1 MLPLGLAGALGAGL
15 GRVVGP
21 LFRRDALTMARQ
33 LAVLE
38 DPPSVGACWADL
50 GRRVAELANVRR
62 LVGEVVVHGE
72 ALSEVERPN
81 GVIVA
86 TAHLGHW
93 ELMAAALAA
102 RGHEVHTVAA
112 RPQRG
117 PLFRWL
123 AAERAAL
130 GVHTHPPG
138 GGARELVR
146 ILRAGGA
153 AAVFVDLATRE
164 RGREVPLFGR
174 PTRMSSTVERLRELT
189 GADVVFAWTHRE
201 NGVHH
206 VHLEAVPEPTLEALA
221 QRVEAVVRAWPAQWV
236 WLHER
241 WPT

>member
-1 MLPLGLAGALGAGL
+1 M
-15 GRVVGP
+15 R
-21 LFRRDALTMARQ
+21 RQ
-33 LAVLE
+33 LAVLP

-62 LVGEVVVHGE
+62 LLGQVVVHGE
-72 ALSEVERPN
+72 ALSQLERPN

-86 TAHLGHW
+86 TAHLGNW

-102 RGHEVHTVAA
+102 RGHPVHTVAA
-112 RPQRG
+112 RPQSG

-138 GGARELVR
+138 GGGRALVK
-146 ILRAGGA
+146 ILRAGGS

-164 RGREVPLFGR
+164 RSREVRLFDR
-174 PTRMSSTVERLRELT
+174 PTPMPRTVERLRELT

-201 NGVHH
+201 DGVHH
-206 VHLEAVPEPTLEALA
+206 IHLEAVPDPTLETLA
-221 QRVEAVVRAWPAQWV
+221 ARVEVAVRAWPAQWV
-236 WLHER
+236 WLHDR
-241 WPT
+241 WPA